1 MKQTL
6 YTNSSL
12 LDNAQHIIEQ
22 TRQESYC
29 SVNISMILFNWLLGK
44 RISEE
49 RQQGE
54 SRAEYGDE
62 VIKRLPREL
71 TAIHG
76 KGFTKNNL
84 YRLVL
89 FFKIFP
95 PVLGQSELLS
105 WSHYLWLLPITDE
118 AARNWYAH
126 EAFTETWSV
135 RTLQHSIAS
144 QYYYRLLQ
152 SQNKEEVSERCNL
165 KIA

>member
-1 MKQTL
+1 MKQIL
-6 YTNSSL
+6 YTNGSL
-12 LDNAQHIIEQ
+12 LDDAQHTIEQ
-22 TRQESYC
+22 ARQEAYR
-29 SVNISMILFNWLLGK
+29 SVNKSMIQRNSLLGK
-44 RISEE
+44 HIVEE
-49 RQQGE
+49 ILREE
-54 SRAEYGDE
+54 SRAEYGGE
-62 VIKRLPREL
+62 VIKQLSREL

-76 KGFTKNNL
+76 NGFTKNNL
-84 YRLVL
+84 YRFVL

-135 RTLQHSIAS
+135 RILLRNIAS

-152 SQNKEEVSERCNL
+152 SQN
-165 KIA
+165 